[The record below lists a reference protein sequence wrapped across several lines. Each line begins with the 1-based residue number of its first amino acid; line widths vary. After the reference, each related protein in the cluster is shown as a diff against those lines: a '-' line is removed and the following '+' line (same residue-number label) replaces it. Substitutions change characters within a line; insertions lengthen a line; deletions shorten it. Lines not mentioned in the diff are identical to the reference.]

1 MFLLLLYLAKMM
13 FCFQQ
18 CLVACDETEA
28 KNVEKALV
36 LRDALSDLPKVSTD

>member
-28 KNVEKALV
+28 KNVEEALV
-36 LRDALSDLPKVSTD
+36 LRDAFSDLPKVSTD